1 MSIIDEVL
9 LEEYERSIR
18 ISRALENEN
27 RNLPKGS
34 IQKKRI
40 NNNEYYYLMFR
51 DQGKVISQYV
61 AETDVDKL
69 ARQIALRKENQKVLK
84 EQEQSRKKIVKALGR
99 EYIDEHLAEN
109 L

>member
-69 ARQIALRKENQKVLK
+69 ARQIALRKENQKLLK
-84 EQEQSRKKIVKALGR
+84 EQEQSRKKIIQALGR
-99 EYIDEHLAEN
+99 EYIDEHSTERI
-109 L
+109 

>member
-69 ARQIALRKENQKVLK
+69 ARQIALRKENQKLLK
-84 EQEQSRKKIVKALGR
+84 EQEQSRKKIIKALGR
-99 EYIDEHLAEN
+99 EYIDEHSTERI
-109 L
+109 